1 MKKALAVLVVWL
13 VPALALAGDVA
24 GERPDCVHASA
35 TAVMTAFGYDH
46 VVRIENTCSSAMR
59 CLSHTSSAPSPVE
72 SVIERDSHTEL
83 SLFRG
88 SPASEFSATVACQ
101 AR

>member
-1 MKKALAVLVVWL
+1 MAVWL

-24 GERPDCVHASA
+24 GDRPACVRASA
-35 TAVMTAFGYDH
+35 SSVMTAFGYDH
-46 VVRIENTCSSAMR
+46 VVRIENTCAHPVR

-72 SVIERDSHTEL
+72 SILERDSSTEL

-88 SPASEFSATVACQ
+88 SPASEFSATVECT
-101 AR
+101 RR